1 MKKQEFK
8 KLVAEGFEAIPE
20 RFRKLV
26 KNVALVVEDEPSP
39 EVRAEEGLAEDE
51 TLFGRY
57 VGVPRT
63 ERGEEY
69 GIGATLPDVITV
81 YRLPI
86 EEEAGPDPAMI
97 REIVRDTVWHEIAH
111 HFGLDEPEVREREAR
126 RQTRLRRGEKRRRT
140 HSKHERVL

>member
-1 MKKQEFK
+1 MNQEHFK
-8 KLVAEGFEAIPE
+8 KLVAEGFDAIPE

-26 KNVALVVEDEPSP
+26 ENVALFVEDEPSA
-39 EVRAEEGLAEDE
+39 EVRAEEELLGDE

-63 ERGEEY
+63 ARGEDY
-69 GIGATLPDVITV
+69 GIGATLPDVIMV

-86 EEEAGPDPAMI
+86 EEEAGENPEMI

-111 HFGLDEPEVREREAR
+111 HFGLDEPEVRERETR
-126 RQTRLRRGEKRRRT
+126 RKT
-140 HSKHERVL
+140 